1 MYYPSQK
8 LLEIYAIDRRLG
20 DLASSPLPR
29 LKALREHFTLERS
42 DGARFHAPP
51 KDRQVLPLKLVP
63 REEALRQH
71 VDEVD
76 VLLDVT
82 AAHILELE
90 IVDADGDR
98 THVTFSGFKLDAGVT
113 PDDLKL
119 RVPAGT
125 TVSRPLE
132 GTREQSGK

>member
-1 MYYPSQK
+1 
-8 LLEIYAIDRRLG
+8 
-20 DLASSPLPR
+20 
-29 LKALREHFTLERS
+29 
-42 DGARFHAPP
+42 
-51 KDRQVLPLKLVP
+51 
-63 REEALRQH
+63 
-71 VDEVD
+71 VD

-98 THVTFSGFKLDAGVT
+98 THMTFSGVRLDTGVT

-119 RVPAGT
+119 SVPAGT

-132 GTREQSGK
+132 GKREPVGK